1 MRFGLRFARLRSTPC
16 GKACPEVQV
25 RACKS
30 EQERAQ
36 ARHFCLVCG
45 VAFSKKGTCS
55 RLQIELY
62 APGRCALI
70 SQFLPVWDSLY

>member
-1 MRFGLRFARLRSTPC
+1 MRSGLRFAGPRCVPC
-16 GKACPEVQV
+16 GKACPNVQV
-25 RACKS
+25 GECKS
-30 EQERAQ
+30 ERERTQ
-36 ARHFCLVCG
+36 TRHFCLLCG
-45 VAFSKKGTCS
+45 VAVFQKGTGS

>member
-1 MRFGLRFARLRSTPC
+1 MGSGLRFARLRCTPC
-16 GKACPEVQV
+16 GKACPNVQV

-30 EQERAQ
+30 ERERTQ
-36 ARHFCLVCG
+36 TRHFCLICG
-45 VAFSKKGTCS
+45 VALFEKGTGS
-55 RLQIELY
+55 RLQIELC

>member
-1 MRFGLRFARLRSTPC
+1 MRSGLRFVRLRCTPC
-16 GKACPEVQV
+16 GKACPNVQA

-30 EQERAQ
+30 ERERTQKATFLPSF
-36 ARHFCLVCG
+36 RRG
-45 VAFSKKGTCS
+45 PFSKRIGS

-70 SQFLPVWDSLY
+70 SQFLPVWDFLY

>member
-1 MRFGLRFARLRSTPC
+1 MRSGLRFARLRCTPC
-16 GKACPEVQV
+16 GKACPNAQV
-25 RACKS
+25 RVCKS
-30 EQERAQ
+30 ERERTQ
-36 ARHFCLVCG
+36 TLHFCLVCG
-45 VAFSKKGTCS
+45 AALLSKRFNS